1 MTNGLLYNGKGLQ
14 LCIPLTRVSFVS
26 PLLQFRRYRQ
36 STVNNLRTFL
46 LKKLHSFNTPS
57 SPIITSS
64 TSVLPQSQPS
74 EIIEAG
80 SSVVIEEMETAHVIL
95 SENTDGL
102 DAAPPS
108 SSSETL
114 EELVD
119 QMEIEISDREG
130 EEGSSAEERGAGSEE
145 EVEEVTVS
153 SGGVATRGE
162 EMVVSEKIERST
174 RIGTGGPGVIASRG
188 AEVIEGVMSSS
199 SGGRVREEG
208 SVSSLGSRRRK
219 YSSTHDKAEFPVISL
234 KRQLTNEDIME
245 LVGVLQVGVMY
256 KQTYMC
262 KIMRTLWS
270 WWGCCR

>member
-1 MTNGLLYNGKGLQ
+1 M
-14 LCIPLTRVSFVS
+14 
-26 PLLQFRRYRQ
+26 
-36 STVNNLRTFL
+36 
-46 LKKLHSFNTPS
+46 
-57 SPIITSS
+57 
-64 TSVLPQSQPS
+64 LPQSQPS
-74 EIIEAG
+74 EVIEAG
-80 SSVVIEEMETAHVIL
+80 SSVVIEEMETARVIL

-174 RIGTGGPGVIASRG
+174 RIGTGGPGVIARG

-234 KRQLTNEDIME
+234 ERQLTNEDIME

-256 KQTYMC
+256 KQTY
-262 KIMRTLWS
+262 I
-270 WWGCCR
+270 GY